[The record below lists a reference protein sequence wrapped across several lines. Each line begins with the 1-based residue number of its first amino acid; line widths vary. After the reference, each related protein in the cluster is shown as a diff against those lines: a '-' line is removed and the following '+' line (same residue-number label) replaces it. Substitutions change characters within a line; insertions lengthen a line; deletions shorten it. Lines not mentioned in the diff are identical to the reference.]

1 MLCFSPERFG
11 ADVSSLS
18 PSSEQTLDQQGLI
31 WYVFRRKVW
40 FKADVSS
47 VSPSSEQTLD
57 QQGLLWYVFHPRGLV
72 YSRRLERSPNFSA
85 VCSDEGLTSAIQ
97 QISWAKNIPYQPLLI
112 KNLLTTKVSLLVS
125 KVIQFEK
132 VS

>member
-1 MLCFSPERFG
+1 MLCFSLERFG

-40 FKADVSS
+40 LKADVSS

-72 YSRRLERSPNFSA
+72 YSRRLERSPQLQRSLFRRRANVSHTTNLVGEKHTISTFVDQKPA
-85 VCSDEGLTSAIQ
+85 CNKGFFACFEG
-97 QISWAKNIPYQPLLI
+97 
-112 KNLLTTKVSLLVS
+112 VS
-125 KVIQFEK
+125 I
-132 VS
+132 